1 MGKSVVI
8 SIEYKVRKREDKVR
22 KISLKLKREVEDK
35 MRYTSIRR

>member
-22 KISLKLKREVEDK
+22 KISLKLKREGK
-35 MRYTSIRR
+35 WKIR